1 MDARQTMVFGD
12 NADDYRAFRPHY
24 PDALFAFLAA
34 VAKENR
40 LAWDCGAGSGQ
51 AAVGL
56 ARHFTRVLA
65 TDEDSRQLARAPKAP
80 NIDYRLARAEDD
92 LGLRQEVDLIACACS
107 IHWFD
112 LPKFYQ
118 NARRALRPEGIV
130 AACTYDWPW
139 THIAPIDAI
148 LRRLKEDILGPF
160 WGENAALYFN
170 RYETLPFPFKEI
182 ESPPFYTPIAHS
194 KGDLVSFLST
204 WSAVEKYRLRLGGD
218 PLALIDDQLEAAWR
232 AHPPKLPLCVPL
244 YMRCG
249 ANAA

>member
-34 VAKENR
+34 VAKEKR
-40 LAWDCGAGSGQ
+40 LAWDCGSGSGQ

-56 ARHFTRVLA
+56 ARHFARVLA

-92 LGLRQEVDLIACACS
+92 FGLRGEVDLIACACS

-112 LPKFYQ
+112 LPKFYE
-118 NARRALRPEGIV
+118 NARRALRPEGVI
-130 AACTYDWPW
+130 AAWTYDWPL
-139 THIAPIDAI
+139 TQVAPIDAI

-160 WGENAALYFN
+160 WGENSSLYFN

-182 ESPPFYTPIAHS
+182 DRPLFHTPIARS
-194 KGDLVSFLST
+194 KSDLVSFLKT
-204 WSAVEKYRLRLGGD
+204 WSAVEKYRLRHDSD
-218 PLALIDDQLEAAWR
+218 PLALIDEALEEAWR

>member
-12 NADDYRAFRPHY
+12 NADDYRAFRPDY
-24 PDALFAFLAA
+24 PDALFAWLARA
-34 VAKENR
+34 AKQNR

-56 ARHFTRVLA
+56 SRHFTRVLA
-65 TDEDSRQLARAPKAP
+65 TDEDSRQLARAPKAA
-80 NIDYRLARAEDD
+80 NIDCRLARAEDD
-92 LGLRQEVDLIACACS
+92 LGLRAEVDLIACACS

-118 NARRALRPEGIV
+118 NARRALRPDGII
-130 AACTYDWPW
+130 AAWTYDWPW
-139 THIAPIDAI
+139 TQIAPIDLI

-170 RYETLPFPFKEI
+170 RYETLEFPFEEI
-182 ESPPFYTPIAHS
+182 DCPPFHTPIARS
-194 KGDLVSFLST
+194 KGDLVRFLST
-204 WSAVEKYRLRLGGD
+204 WSAVEKYRLRHDSD
-218 PLALIDDQLEAAWR
+218 PLALIDQALEEAWR
-232 AHPPKLPLCVPL
+232 AHPPNLPLTAPL

-249 ANAA
+249 VNAP

>member
-24 PDALFAFLAA
+24 PDALFAFLARA
-34 VAKENR
+34 VKENR
-40 LAWDCGAGSGQ
+40 LAWDCGSGSGQ

-56 ARHFTRVLA
+56 SRHFAKVLA
-65 TDEDSRQLARAPKAP
+65 TDEDSRQLALAPKAA

-92 LGLRQEVDLIACACS
+92 LGLREEVDLIACACS

-112 LPKFYQ
+112 LPGFYE
-118 NARRALRPEGIV
+118 NARRALRPEGVI
-130 AACTYDWPW
+130 AAWTYDWPL
-139 THIAPIDAI
+139 TQVAPIDAI

-160 WGENAALYFN
+160 WGENSSLYFN

-182 ESPPFYTPIAHS
+182 DRPLFHTPIARS
-194 KGDLVSFLST
+194 KSDLVSFLKT
-204 WSAVEKYRLRLGGD
+204 WSAVEKYRLRHDSD
-218 PLALIDDQLEAAWR
+218 PLALIDEALEEAWR

>member
-24 PDALFAFLAA
+24 PDALFAWLAGA
-34 VAKENR
+34 AKGHS

-56 ARHFTRVLA
+56 SRHFSRVLA

-80 NIDYRLARAEDD
+80 NIDYRIARAEDD
-92 LGLRQEVDLIACACS
+92 LGLRREVDLIACACS

-112 LPKFYQ
+112 LPAFYE
-118 NARRALRPEGIV
+118 NARRAMRPDGII
-130 AACTYDWPW
+130 AAWTYDWPW
-139 THIAPIDAI
+139 TQIAPIDAI

-170 RYETLPFPFKEI
+170 RYETLPFPFEEI
-182 ESPPFYTPIAHS
+182 EPPPFQTPIAHS
-194 KGDLVSFLST
+194 KSEFVSFLRT
-204 WSAVEKYRLRLGGD
+204 WSAVEKSRLRYDGD
-218 PLALIDDQLEAAWR
+218 PLALIDEELESTWR
-232 AHPPKLPLCVPL
+232 KHPPKLPLSVPL

-249 ANAA
+249 VNRT